1 MKLLLPISKFLFR
14 FLSFMHLLM
23 SHRPLR
29 NRLRQSLT
37 AFRTYQIWNTHNLD
51 CNPFRTDTV
60 ASPIRSPLSPRIRNH
75 FRINQ
80 CLRNAHSSSPT
91 RQSFRF
97 HESPLQ
103 DGHSPL
109 QSVLLPLLVLA
120 LEPLLLF
127 PLESLLLH

>member
-1 MKLLLPISKFLFR
+1 MKLFLPTSEFR
-14 FLSFMHLLM
+14 LRLLSFMHFLM
-23 SHRPLR
+23 SHRSLR
-29 NRLRQSLT
+29 NRLWQSLT
-37 AFRTYQIWNTHNLD
+37 AFCTYQIWNTHNLNR
-51 CNPFRTDTV
+51 NPFWTDTV

-80 CLRNAHSSSPT
+80 SLRNAHSSSPT
-91 RQSFRF
+91 HQSFRF

-120 LEPLLLF
+120 LEPSLLR
-127 PLESLLLH
+127 PLESSLLH